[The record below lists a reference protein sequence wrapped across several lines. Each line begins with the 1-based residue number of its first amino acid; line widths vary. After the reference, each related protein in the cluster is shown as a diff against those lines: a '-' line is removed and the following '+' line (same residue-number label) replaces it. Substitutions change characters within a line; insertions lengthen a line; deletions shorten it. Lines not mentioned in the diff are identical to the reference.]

1 MGSNGNGRH
10 GTSRE
15 VMVLVGKDEETDT
28 TNIAV
33 HDANSKEALVMILVP
48 DDILYRHMSEDV
60 DAGGDVLRS
69 LKQLLETCFG
79 AVIQS
84 MDDVLNSQ

>member
-15 VMVLVGKDEETDT
+15 VMVFVGRDDS
-28 TNIAV
+28 TNSTKIVV
-33 HDANSKEALVMILVP
+33 HDADNKEALVMILVP
-48 DDILYRHMSEDV
+48 DDILSRQ
-60 DAGGDVLRS
+60 AGDLPADGDVLKS
-69 LKQLLETCFG
+69 LKQLLESCFG

-84 MDDVLNSQ
+84 MDDILDKE